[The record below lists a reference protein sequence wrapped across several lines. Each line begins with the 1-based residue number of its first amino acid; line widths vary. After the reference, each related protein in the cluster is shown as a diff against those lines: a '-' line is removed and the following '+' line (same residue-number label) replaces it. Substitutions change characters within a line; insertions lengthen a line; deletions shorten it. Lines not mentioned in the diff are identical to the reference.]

1 MFTQDLSHKMHYLSI
16 CCVLNCESFVA
27 VRYNIWYN
35 IWDKCSWVNNF
46 CKQGMPLTF
55 IICIGANFIIISS
68 SWYSY
73 TNTINIIKDIAKN
86 ILCKQ
91 NFNKSGC
98 KIFVCSSLQVI
109 NIFSFDVILT
119 KIGDNLTSFKR
130 RVASIHIHLIW
141 YQTDVYEPFLR
152 RNKQNIEASN
162 LEHVKPQWRKTRYDK
177 PRIKPKK
184 VDMKFLL
191 QNHKTIFWC
200 SLKMQC
206 IWNWNSIS
214 ILWIFNKY
222 LV

>member
-1 MFTQDLSHKMHYLSI
+1 M
-16 CCVLNCESFVA
+16 
-27 VRYNIWYN
+27 
-35 IWDKCSWVNNF
+35 NNF

-73 TNTINIIKDIAKN
+73 SNTINIIKDIAKN

-119 KIGDNLTSFKR
+119 KIGDNVTSFKS

-152 RNKQNIEASN
+152 RNKHKIEALN
-162 LEHVKPQWRKTRYDK
+162 LEQVKHQWSMKKNKIWQATHKTKKRQYEISFAKPQKHLLMYSQNA
-177 PRIKPKK
+177 IY
-184 VDMKFLL
+184 MKLNL
-191 QNHKTIFWC
+191 IP
-200 SLKMQC
+200 M
-206 IWNWNSIS
+206 I
-214 ILWIFNKY
+214 
-222 LV
+222 